1 MRIALFTDTYPPQIN
16 GVAASTSI
24 LRNEL
29 EKHGHDVVVVTTYK
43 GSGKHKWD
51 DDHKVLRLAGVHL
64 RIIRHMKTIHIM
76 STSLILVKLMKSQRL
91 VLRSYLVFMEILLLK

>member
-29 EKHGHDVVVVTTYK
+29 EKHGHDVVVVTT
-43 GSGKHKWD
+43 
-51 DDHKVLRLAGVHL
+51 
-64 RIIRHMKTIHIM
+64 
-76 STSLILVKLMKSQRL
+76 
-91 VLRSYLVFMEILLLK
+91 

>member
-16 GVAASTSI
+16 GVAASTFI

-51 DDHKVLRLAGVHL
+51 DDHKVLVRLSREKYNILLDDSSNGIEAKQLTV
-64 RIIRHMKTIHIM
+64 
-76 STSLILVKLMKSQRL
+76 TSHLVKTK
-91 VLRSYLVFMEILLLK
+91 K

>member
-51 DDHKVLRLAGVHL
+51 DDHKVLKETQ
-64 RIIRHMKTIHIM
+64 RILNDKASVFHI
-76 STSLILVKLMKSQRL
+76 SSAI
-91 VLRSYLVFMEILLLK
+91 I

>member
-16 GVAASTSI
+16 GVAASTFI

-51 DDHKVLRLAGVHL
+51 DDHKVL
-64 RIIRHMKTIHIM
+64 
-76 STSLILVKLMKSQRL
+76 
-91 VLRSYLVFMEILLLK
+91 